1 MAERHEQELGRI
13 WASTPRRFIA
23 ATALLWLGGL
33 LLYIAFA
40 TSPALLFWQV
50 FLIVVGLGC
59 LFLLQHMW
67 RSTTHVLILTE
78 EALVEEG
85 GEVIA
90 RVEDIVRVDRGML
103 AMKPSNGFSLF
114 LREKGPRRWRPGL
127 WWRLGR
133 KVAIGGVTSGAQTR
147 PVADIIAMMIAERDM

>member
-1 MAERHEQELGRI
+1 M
-13 WASTPRRFIA
+13 
-23 ATALLWLGGL
+23 
-33 LLYIAFA
+33 LYIAMA
-40 TSPALLFWQV
+40 TPPAILFWQF

-59 LFLLQHMW
+59 LFMLQYMW
-67 RSTTHVLILTE
+67 RATTVVLVLTE
-78 EALVEEG
+78 DALQEEN

-90 RVEDIVRVDRGML
+90 RMDDIVRVDRGML
-103 AMKPSNGFSLF
+103 AMKPSNGFSLV

-147 PVADIIAMMIAERDM
+147 PVADIIAIKIAERDR

>member
-1 MAERHEQELGRI
+1 MTDQELGRI

-23 ATALLWLGGL
+23 ASALLWLGGL
-33 LLYIAFA
+33 VLYIAFA
-40 TSPALLFWQV
+40 TPPAQLAWQG
-50 FLIVVGLGC
+50 FLILVGLAC
-59 LFLLQHMW
+59 LFLLQTMW
-67 RSTTHVLILTE
+67 RATTKVLVLTE
-78 EALVEEG
+78 EALMEEG

-103 AMKPSNGFSLF
+103 AMKPSNGFSLV
-114 LREKGPRRWRPGL
+114 LREPGPRCWRPGL

-147 PVADIIAMMIAERDM
+147 PMADALAVMIAQRDG